1 MGCIVS
7 LFSSEL
13 YIARQRFLLAVMAA
27 RAGGWRLLTTANR
40 RDSD

>member
-27 RAGGWRLLTTANR
+27 RAGGCMAAANDR
-40 RDSD
+40 